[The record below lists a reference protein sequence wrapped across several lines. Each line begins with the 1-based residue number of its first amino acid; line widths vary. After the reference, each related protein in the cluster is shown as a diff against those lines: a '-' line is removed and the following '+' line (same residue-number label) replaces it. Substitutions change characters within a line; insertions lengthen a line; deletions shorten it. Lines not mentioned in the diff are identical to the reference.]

1 MKRTEHTG
9 EIKRILLVDD
19 NKSGAPARKS
29 ALAEHGFEVSTASSG
44 HEALEIFQQ
53 TPFDLVVT
61 DYRMPKMNGV
71 QLIAALR
78 ELCPAL
84 PVVILS
90 GFAETGGLTE
100 ASTGANIVL
109 QKGANECQ
117 HLLRAVNRLLFQR
130 ATRKPASSATGR
142 KASAA
147 SAASKRK

>member
-1 MKRTEHTG
+1 MKRMEPAG

-29 ALAEHGFEVSTASSG
+29 ALVEHGFEVSTASSG
-44 HEALEIFQQ
+44 HEALELFQES
-53 TPFDLVVT
+53 PFDLVVT

-78 ELCPAL
+78 ELRPAL

-117 HLLRAVNRLLFQR
+117 HLLRAINRLLFQR

-142 KASAA
+142 KTSAA

>member
-1 MKRTEHTG
+1 MKRTEPAG

-29 ALAEHGFEVSTASSG
+29 ALAEHGFEVSTACSG

-53 TPFDLVVT
+53 SHFDLVVT
-61 DYRMPKMNGV
+61 DYRMPRMNGV
-71 QLIAALR
+71 QLISELR
-78 ELCPAL
+78 ELRPGL

-100 ASTGANIVL
+100 ASTGANVVL

-142 KASAA
+142 KNSAA
-147 SAASKRK
+147 TAASKRK